1 MEEETD
7 QFELKELEESNE
19 GNMILEEKEFI
30 SEN

>member
-19 GNMILEEKEFI
+19 GNMNFRRKRIYF
-30 SEN
+30 